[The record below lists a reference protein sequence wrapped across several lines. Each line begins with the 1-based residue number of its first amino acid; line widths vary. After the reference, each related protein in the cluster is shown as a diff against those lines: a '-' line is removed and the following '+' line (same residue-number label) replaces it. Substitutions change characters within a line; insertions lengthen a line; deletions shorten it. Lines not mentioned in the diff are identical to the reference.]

1 MPSAID
7 DRVGI
12 APASDCMLCVESLS
26 VTYPGASRRALDG
39 VDLRLPAGQT
49 VGVVGESG
57 SGKSTLGN
65 AVLGLVPVESG
76 TIRLNDEDITTAS
89 RSRRRQLSAKLQ
101 AVYQDP
107 YSSLNPARTI
117 GQSIA
122 EGLTAQR
129 SLRKADVAALVAE
142 VIAQTGLPKGCATRY
157 PTHLSGGQR
166 QRVALARAV
175 IGKPRVVV
183 CDEVTSA
190 LDLSVKAQVLNLLQE
205 LQRSYSLSLVFI
217 GHDLPVVRHLSHR
230 ITVLYRGRVVEEGP
244 AADVYDAPM
253 HPYTR
258 ALLAASPVPDPQI
271 QRQRRDYRHAAVGH
285 RPGHDTAAAESIGC
299 PFAPRC
305 EHAEARCRA
314 ITPALETW
322 SSEHSVACLRVAEI

>member
-1 MPSAID
+1 MGECILS
-7 DRVGI
+7 
-12 APASDCMLCVESLS
+12 VESLS
-26 VTYPGASRRALDG
+26 VTYPKASRRALDC
-39 VDLRLPAGQT
+39 VDLRLLAGQT

-65 AVLGLVPVESG
+65 AVLGLVPVEAG
-76 TIRLNDEDITTAS
+76 TIRLSDEDITAAPQ
-89 RSRRRQLSAKLQ
+89 SRRRQLSAKLQ

-122 EGLTAQR
+122 EGLAAQH
-129 SLRKADVAALVAE
+129 SLRKSDVADLVAE
-142 VIAQTGLPKGCATRY
+142 VIAQTGLPQDCATRY

-166 QRVALARAV
+166 QRVAIARAV
-175 IGKPRVVV
+175 VGKPRVVV

-190 LDLSVKAQVLNLLQE
+190 LDLSVKAQVLNLLQD

-230 ITVLYRGRVVEEGP
+230 ISVLYRGRVVEEGP

-271 QRQRRDYRHAAVGH
+271 QRQRRDRRRAATGVTP
-285 RPGHDTAAAESIGC
+285 RHDTVAVDSAGC

-305 EHAEARCRA
+305 QHAVARCRQV
-314 ITPALETW
+314 TPALETW
-322 SSEHSVACLRVAEI
+322 SREHSVACLRAAEI